1 MHTCVEVVD
10 GCIVQ
15 ITVCFVAVNKCHHA
29 MTTGLINKKIARHLV
44 NQIFES
50 NGTESYIVILH
61 SNGDIF
67 ICVCK
72 NGRVTACI
80 YRMYFPIRKQ
90 VA

>member
-50 NGTESYIVILH
+50 NCIRVPH
-61 SNGDIF
+61 SNTSF
-67 ICVCK
+67 KWRHFYV
-72 NGRVTACI
+72 RL
-80 YRMYFPIRKQ
+80 
-90 VA
+90 